1 LNVKLN
7 VQLNSHEI
15 SKIKKLAESSSNT
28 ETISLIQDVTD
39 ILKHM
44 IVEVKENKII
54 TTLESI
60 SVFFKNTFAD
70 NFYLHYLIAGFVIVR
85 FFI

>member
-1 LNVKLN
+1 M
-7 VQLNSHEI
+7 
-15 SKIKKLAESSSNT
+15 SKT

-54 TTLESI
+54 NTLESI
-60 SVFFKNTFAD
+60 SVIFNTFAD
-70 NFYLHYLIAGFVIVR
+70 SLYLHNLIAGFLIVK